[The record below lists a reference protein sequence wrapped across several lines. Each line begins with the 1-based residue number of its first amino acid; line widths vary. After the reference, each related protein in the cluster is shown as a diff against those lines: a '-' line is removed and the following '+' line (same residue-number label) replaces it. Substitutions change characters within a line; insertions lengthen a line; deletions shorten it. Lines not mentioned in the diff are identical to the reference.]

1 LSDHRA
7 LAFDSKLIIV
17 LSDIIIV
24 NALRNSFLLIFMIL
38 IFKLGVR
45 QKHRAITVLD
55 LRSPIPESETN
66 TQGGHKAAIGTQK
79 LWKLAQPRLLVTSL
93 VADIPNMPAWYDAS
107 CRSLQSLAKY
117 AFSIIVNQTIS
128 LNFILKVLNIFWRRQ
143 PRSCQNILNQI
154 Q

>member
-1 LSDHRA
+1 

-55 LRSPIPESETN
+55 LRSPIPESETS
-66 TQGGHKAAIGTQK
+66 TQGGHQAAIGTRK
-79 LWKLAQPRLLVTSL
+79 LWKLGQPHLSVTSL
-93 VADIPNMPAWYDAS
+93 LADIPNMPAWYDAS
-107 CRSLQSLAKY
+107 CRSSQSLTED
-117 AFSIIVNQTIS
+117 AFSMIVNQTIS